1 VEITSAVALT
11 QGDRQHITRFVGDLI
26 GRDVVLTTSVDENIL
41 GGLIIQIGDRLLDGS
56 TRARLEGL
64 RKQLRSDVLASAG

>member
-1 VEITSAVALT
+1 
-11 QGDRQHITRFVGDLI
+11 
-26 GRDVVLTTSVDENIL
+26 VVLSTKVDQAVL

-64 RKQLRSDVLASAG
+64 RKQIRADVTASAGSHQ